1 MGGDGQSN
9 NNQQGQHTQS
19 SGQSSTTGGMLGG
32 IGDRISSALG
42 GKQHS
47 EDAVNKG
54 AWTNIG
60 SFRIICSDG
69 YWTFFQE
76 AKAIRVIMRQWT
88 RRMISRS
95 RILFGT
101 NIRARQRRRTMDPGL
116 VEQ

>member
-1 MGGDGQSN
+1 MDYVKSATGMGGDGQSN

-54 AWTNIG
+54 GEGDQSHHAAVDQAHDKQIED
-60 SFRIICSDG
+60 F
-69 YWTFFQE
+69 
-76 AKAIRVIMRQWT
+76 IRDKYKSTTEEEDNGPR
-88 RRMISRS
+88 
-95 RILFGT
+95 LG
-101 NIRARQRRRTMDPGL
+101 
-116 VEQ
+116 